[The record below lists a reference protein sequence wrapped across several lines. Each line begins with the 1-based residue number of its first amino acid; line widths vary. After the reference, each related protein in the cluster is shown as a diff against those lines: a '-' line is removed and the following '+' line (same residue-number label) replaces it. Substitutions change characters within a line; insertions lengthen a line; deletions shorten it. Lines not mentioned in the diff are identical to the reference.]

1 MRKLTFRRLWL
12 YYLTFVSTSLFVV
25 PLLIAFLSILY
36 VLVSL
41 VFSREEVVV
50 EEPRSIVEIYRKA
63 GLQGEVLDLSEPY
76 TPGQMD
82 RVDYTYK
89 EDGLSYSFMIPSDDS
104 VEEPRYSY
112 RDMVDLYTN
121 PNESERSAQDH
132 FLFREFFDQALFNGE
147 SLKAYQT
154 DRAKS
159 LGELGLKEVQI
170 YLETPYYYLDD
181 KTRNL
186 FNRELKRD
194 LEAANKNG
202 YVPVYGINTLDSL
215 KYWSLSSSYMII
227 SSNSSI
233 DQFLEV
239 KDKLN
244 PALWKAG
251 YYKVEDRLGEVYS
264 TFHVDDQGV
273 WSAVEDSKAS

>member
-12 YYLTFVSTSLFVV
+12 YYLIFISVLIFIVPVLLFYVNLVPRALPEDTSV
-25 PLLIAFLSILY
+25 I
-36 VLVSL
+36 
-41 VFSREEVVV
+41 
-50 EEPRSIVEIYRKA
+50 EEPRGIVEIYRKA
-63 GLQGEVLDLSEPY
+63 GLQGAVLDLYEPY
-76 TPGQMD
+76 IYNERN
-82 RVDYTYK
+82 RVDYTY
-89 EDGLSYSFMIPSDDS
+89 EENNFGYYFDIPFKAFR
-104 VEEPRYSY
+104 EEPTYDY
-112 RDMVDLYTN
+112 KNIVDLYTN
-121 PNESERSAQDH
+121 PNESERSAYDH

-147 SLKAYQT
+147 SLKAYQI

-181 KTRNL
+181 KTKSL
-186 FNRELKRD
+186 FNRELKKD
-194 LEAANKNG
+194 LEVANRDG

-233 DQFLEV
+233 DQFLAV

-244 PALWKAG
+244 PELWKPG

-264 TFHVDDQGV
+264 TFQVDNQGI
-273 WSAVEDSKAS
+273 WSAVEEPKVS